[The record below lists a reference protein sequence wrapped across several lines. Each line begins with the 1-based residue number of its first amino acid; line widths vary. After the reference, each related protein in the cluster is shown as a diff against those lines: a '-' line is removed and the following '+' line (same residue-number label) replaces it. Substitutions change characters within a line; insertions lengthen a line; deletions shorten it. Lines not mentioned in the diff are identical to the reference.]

1 MPKFED
7 DEPESEPE
15 YLDSDDEE
23 EDEEN
28 EEEEEEK
35 DEVETT
41 KQKDQRKK
49 ISGQITATTRNIDD
63 GNEDYEPEEE
73 PSDDDNDDD
82 VDYDEDEDLDGVEN
96 QEEVDGD
103 DDEDDDNDDNDEDE
117 QEEGNDM
124 YNKYFNE
131 KLTKDY
137 ISEVHPECIP
147 VNMVEVE
154 AMLDVVRDE
163 YGIIIDEF
171 HKTLPFITKY
181 EKTRI
186 IGQRA
191 SQLDSGATPYI
202 TLDKNIID
210 SSVIAEMEFNQKK
223 IPSIIKRPLPNGS
236 FEYWKLSD
244 LEILI

>member
-1 MPKFED
+1 MPKLEMFEE
-7 DEPESEPE
+7 DEPESETE
-15 YLDSDDEE
+15 LNSDSDIDE
-23 EDEEN
+23 EDEE
-28 EEEEEEK
+28 EEEDQEYG
-35 DEVETT
+35 VET
-41 KQKDQRKK
+41 KKLKDQRKK
-49 ISGQITATTRNIDD
+49 IGGQIAAAENNVD
-63 GNEDYEPEEE
+63 EDSEIQDEEDIE
-73 PSDDDNDDD
+73 
-82 VDYDEDEDLDGVEN
+82 DEDEDLEDEAEELEENEN
-96 QEEVDGD
+96 QEGGEG
-103 DDEDDDNDDNDEDE
+103 DEDE
-117 QEEGNDM
+117 EEEEEEPNS

-137 ISEVHPECIP
+137 IAEIHPECIP

-154 AMLDVVRDE
+154 ALLNVVRDE
-163 YGIIIDEF
+163 HGIIIDEF

-202 TLDKNIID
+202 IVQPNVID

-236 FEYWKLSD
+236 FEYWRLSD

>member
-1 MPKFED
+1 MPKLEMFEE
-7 DEPESEPE
+7 DEPESETE
-15 YLDSDDEE
+15 LNSDSDIDE
-23 EDEEN
+23 EDEE
-28 EEEEEEK
+28 EEEDQEYG
-35 DEVETT
+35 VET
-41 KQKDQRKK
+41 KKLKDQRKK
-49 ISGQITATTRNIDD
+49 IGGQIAAAENNVD
-63 GNEDYEPEEE
+63 EDSEIQDEEDIE
-73 PSDDDNDDD
+73 E
-82 VDYDEDEDLDGVEN
+82 EDEDLEDEAEELEENEN
-96 QEEVDGD
+96 QEGGEG
-103 DDEDDDNDDNDEDE
+103 DEDE
-117 QEEGNDM
+117 EEEEEEPNS

-137 ISEVHPECIP
+137 IAEIHPECIP

-154 AMLDVVRDE
+154 ALLNVVRDE
-163 YGIIIDEF
+163 HGIIIDEF

-202 TLDKNIID
+202 IVQPNVID

-236 FEYWKLSD
+236 FEYWRLSD

>member
-1 MPKFED
+1 MPKLEMFEE

-15 YLDSDDEE
+15 LNSDSDIDEE
-23 EDEEN
+23 EDEDQEYG
-28 EEEEEEK
+28 
-35 DEVETT
+35 VET
-41 KQKDQRKK
+41 KKLKDQRKK
-49 ISGQITATTRNIDD
+49 IGGQIAAAENNVDEDD
-63 GNEDYEPEEE
+63 SDIPDEEDIEEDEEE
-73 PSDDDNDDD
+73 DLEDEAEELEDNENNQEGGEG
-82 VDYDEDEDLDGVEN
+82 DEDE
-96 QEEVDGD
+96 EE
-103 DDEDDDNDDNDEDE
+103 EEIDE
-117 QEEGNDM
+117 QNT

-137 ISEVHPECIP
+137 IAEIHPECIP

-154 AMLDVVRDE
+154 ALLNVVRDE
-163 YGIIIDEF
+163 QGIIIDEF

-202 TLDKNIID
+202 IVPPNVID

-236 FEYWKLSD
+236 FEYWRLSD

>member
-1 MPKFED
+1 MPKVQMFEE
-7 DEPESEPE
+7 DEHESENE
-15 YLDSDDEE
+15 LNSDSDIEDEDEEEE
-23 EDEEN
+23 EDEEYG
-28 EEEEEEK
+28 
-35 DEVETT
+35 VETK

-49 ISGQITATTRNIDD
+49 IGGQIAAAESNVDD
-63 GNEDYEPEEE
+63 ESIIE
-73 PSDDDNDDD
+73 DDDEEIEE
-82 VDYDEDEDLDGVEN
+82 DEDEDLEDEAEDLEENENN
-96 QEEVDGD
+96 QEGGAG
-103 DDEDDDNDDNDEDE
+103 DEDDNEEEDDQN
-117 QEEGNDM
+117 M

-137 ISEVHPECIP
+137 IAEIHPECIP
-147 VNMVEVE
+147 VNMFEVE
-154 AMLDVVRDE
+154 ALLDVVRDE
-163 YGIIIDEF
+163 HGIIIDEF

-202 TLDKNIID
+202 VVDPNVID
-210 SSVIAEMEFNQKK
+210 SSVIAEMEFNEKK

-236 FEYWKLSD
+236 FEYWRLSD

>member
-1 MPKFED
+1 MPKLEMFEE

-15 YLDSDDEE
+15 LNSDSDIDDDDEE
-23 EDEEN
+23 DQEYG
-28 EEEEEEK
+28 
-35 DEVETT
+35 VET
-41 KQKDQRKK
+41 KKLKDQRKK
-49 ISGQITATTRNIDD
+49 IGGQIAAAAKNNVDD
-63 GNEDYEPEEE
+63 EDSDIQDDEDIEEE
-73 PSDDDNDDD
+73 
-82 VDYDEDEDLDGVEN
+82 EDEDLEDEAEELEDNENN
-96 QEEVDGD
+96 QEGGER
-103 DDEDDDNDDNDEDE
+103 DEDE
-117 QEEGNDM
+117 EEEEEIDEQNS

-137 ISEVHPECIP
+137 IAEIHPECIP
-147 VNMVEVE
+147 VNMVEVD
-154 AMLDVVRDE
+154 ALLNVVRDE
-163 YGIIIDEF
+163 HGIIIDDF

-202 TLDKNIID
+202 IVPPNVID

-236 FEYWKLSD
+236 FEYWRLSD

>member
-1 MPKFED
+1 MPKLEMFEE

-15 YLDSDDEE
+15 LNSDSDIDDDDEE
-23 EDEEN
+23 DQEYG
-28 EEEEEEK
+28 
-35 DEVETT
+35 VET
-41 KQKDQRKK
+41 KKLKDQRKK
-49 ISGQITATTRNIDD
+49 IGGQIAAAAENNVDD
-63 GNEDYEPEEE
+63 EDSDIQDDEDIEEE
-73 PSDDDNDDD
+73 
-82 VDYDEDEDLDGVEN
+82 EDEDLEDEAEELEDNENN
-96 QEEVDGD
+96 QEGGEG
-103 DDEDDDNDDNDEDE
+103 DEDE
-117 QEEGNDM
+117 EEEEEIDEQNS

-137 ISEVHPECIP
+137 IAEIHPECIP
-147 VNMVEVE
+147 VNMVEVD
-154 AMLDVVRDE
+154 ALLNVVRDE
-163 YGIIIDEF
+163 HGIIIDDF

-202 TLDKNIID
+202 IVPPNVID

-236 FEYWKLSD
+236 FEYWRLSD